1 VKIKTISA
9 LSFIVSA
16 SLFAGGIAS
25 GQGQKK
31 TGGAPASV
39 KVSAASTS
47 DTTSKAGTASTSSP
61 RVTEIDANG
70 LKKLI
75 PQNAPEAKP
84 LLVNF
89 WATWCGPCREEFPD
103 LVKLNAKM
111 KDKGVDFITVS
122 LDDVEDIKTKVPEF
136 LNSMHAQMPA
146 YLLNTAEQEDAIKA
160 IDTNWGGSL
169 PGTFLFNKKGEV
181 VYKKLGPINAA
192 ELSAAIDKVASE
204 K

>member
-1 VKIKTISA
+1 VKIKIISA
-9 LSFIVSA
+9 LSFFVSA
-16 SLFAGGIAS
+16 SLLGGGIAS
-25 GQGQKK
+25 GQGQGK

-47 DTTSKAGTASTSSP
+47 GSTSKAGAASISDP
-61 RVTEIDANG
+61 GVTEIDANG

-111 KDKGVDFITVS
+111 QNKGVDFITVS

-160 IDTNWGGSL
+160 IDTDWGGSL

-181 VYKKLGPINAA
+181 VYKKLGQINAA